1 MLGVLHKLYFHL
13 PAKEI
18 GVMGKKTCLYL
29 NYVGELSKDYCEPKE
44 NVRGKNTLKNKKDGS
59 LQLWQ
64 GQGH

>member
-1 MLGVLHKLYFHL
+1 MLGVLHKVHIHL
-13 PAKEI
+13 PAKEM

-29 NYVGELSKDYCEPKE
+29 NYVGKQSKDYHETKE
-44 NVRGKNTLKNKKDGS
+44 NVRGKNTLKNKKDGT